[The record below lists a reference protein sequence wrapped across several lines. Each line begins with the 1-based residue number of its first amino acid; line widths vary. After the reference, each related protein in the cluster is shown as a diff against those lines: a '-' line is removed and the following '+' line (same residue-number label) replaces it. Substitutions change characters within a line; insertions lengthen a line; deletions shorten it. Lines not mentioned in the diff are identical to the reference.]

1 MSKFVVSARKY
12 RPTAFDEVV
21 GQMHVAKT
29 LKNALQTEQLAHAF
43 LFCGPRGVGKTTC
56 ARILA
61 KVINCENPKNK
72 VDPCNECSSCQSFND
87 NASFNIIELDAA
99 SNNSVEHIRT
109 LIEQVRFQPQ
119 QGTHKVF
126 IIDEVHMLSSQAF
139 NAFLKTLEE
148 PPPYAIFILA
158 TTEKHKII
166 PTILSRCQI
175 FDFKRIQVADVVK
188 QLEHICIQEG
198 KTADPEAL
206 HLIGQ
211 KADGA
216 MRDALSI
223 FDKIASASG
232 EHITYKDV
240 IANLNIL
247 DYEYYFKVV
256 DAFLREDLSD
266 VLLIM
271 DEIMRSGFEP
281 DQLIQGLADHMRD
294 LLVCKDGRTLGLLD
308 VSESLKTRY
317 QHQAALTSKS
327 VLLTGLDIL
336 NQCDVTLPRSKN
348 KRLYTE
354 IALSKINFANRAI
367 EANLMSPL
375 GSAEKKTEIVIE
387 SKSIPESSA
396 PIKKLEPTPAAV
408 DPVQSQELGSQV
420 AQEHSPETVTQSQ
433 NPKSEEAA
441 DVIQNTVPASQVVPQ
456 KPIENQARP
465 IENNQQNKE
474 EAPALT
480 QEPTPTSESISSPKK
495 ESVTD
500 ELLSFGKP
508 SGIDDILASVVQEEA
523 QIEELRKGLNQETV
537 QKIWSEYGSTH
548 ESPST
553 KAMLEM
559 AILVLEGKTIHITVP
574 SNHYKNMVIEEDP
587 LKELLRTKLG
597 TPDLMMKPIVDR
609 SAFPDISLEKPK
621 VLMSAKEKYQYL
633 GEKHPSL
640 RTLVEKL
647 ELRPDTGGEH

>member
-12 RPTAFDEVV
+12 RPKTFDEVV

-29 LKNALQTEQLAHAF
+29 LKNALQTEKLAHAF

-61 KVINCENPKNK
+61 KVINCENPKDK
-72 VDPCNECSSCQSFND
+72 VEPCNACSSCNSFND

-175 FDFKRIQVADVVK
+175 FDFKRIQVEDAVG
-188 QLEHICIQEG
+188 QLQYICEQEG
-198 KTADPEAL
+198 KKADPEAL
-206 HLIGQ
+206 HLIAQ

-223 FDKIASASG
+223 FDKIASATG

-240 IANLNIL
+240 ITNLNIL
-247 DYEYYFKVV
+247 DYDFYFKVV

-271 DEIMRSGFEP
+271 DQIIRDGFEP
-281 DQLIQGLADHMRD
+281 EQFIQGLADHMRD
-294 LLVCKDGRTLGLLD
+294 LLVCKDSRTMGLLD
-308 VSESLKTRY
+308 VSSGLKERY
-317 QHQAALTSKS
+317 QHQAALTSMS

-336 NQCDVTLPRSKN
+336 NQCDIALPRSKN

-367 EANLMSPL
+367 EADLMSP
-375 GSAEKKTEIVIE
+375 GAVAEKKTKLVSEKPTIPSSFTSSEAKPTPNVKPVPAFTKPEVKPEPQPSVETEIVQPSVVNSEIIEEKTQVSNIE
-387 SKSIPESSA
+387 SEQVNEAVTPPQPKYDTPKNN
-396 PIKKLEPTPAAV
+396 PIT
-408 DPVQSQELGSQV
+408 
-420 AQEHSPETVTQSQ
+420 TF
-433 NPKSEEAA
+433 
-441 DVIQNTVPASQVVPQ
+441 Q
-456 KPIENQARP
+456 KP
-465 IENNQQNKE
+465 
-474 EAPALT
+474 
-480 QEPTPTSESISSPKK
+480 
-495 ESVTD
+495 
-500 ELLSFGKP
+500 G
-508 SGIDDILASVVQEEA
+508 GIDDIMASVKQEEA
-523 QIEELRKGLNQETV
+523 KLQEARKGLNQETLT
-537 QKIWSEYGSTH
+537 KLWNGYAESH
-548 ESPST
+548 NSPST
-553 KAMLEM
+553 KAMLDM
-559 AILVLEGKTIHITVP
+559 AKVSLEGKTINVTVP
-574 SNHYKNMVIEEDP
+574 SNHYKNMVLEEDA
-587 LKELLRTKLG
+587 LKELLREKLG
-597 TPDLMMKPIVDR
+597 TSDLMLNAIVNR
-609 SAFPDISLEKPK
+609 EAFPDVEVEKPK
-621 VLMSAKEKYQYL
+621 ALLSTKERYHYL
-633 GEKHPSL
+633 AEKHPL
-640 RTLVEKL
+640 LTTLVQKL
-647 ELRPDTGGEH
+647 ELKPDTGNQHQ

>member
-12 RPTAFDEVV
+12 RPRTFDEVV

-29 LKNALQTEQLAHAF
+29 LKNALQTEKLAHAF

-61 KVINCENPKNK
+61 KVINCENPKDK
-72 VDPCNECSSCQSFND
+72 VEPCDNCSSCKSFND

-175 FDFKRIQVADVVK
+175 FDFKRIQAEDAVK
-188 QLEHICIQEG
+188 QLQHICTQEG
-198 KTADPEAL
+198 KQADLEAL

-223 FDKIASASG
+223 FDKIASATG

-240 IANLNIL
+240 ITNLNIL
-247 DYEYYFKVV
+247 DYEFYFKIV

-271 DEIMRSGFEP
+271 DQIIRDGFEP
-281 DQLIQGLADHMRD
+281 EQLIQGLADHMRD
-294 LLVCKDGRTLGLLD
+294 LLVSKDARTIGLLD
-308 VSESLKTRY
+308 VSDTLKERY
-317 QHQAALTSKS
+317 QHQAALSSKS

-336 NQCDVTLPRSKN
+336 NQCDIALPRSKN

-354 IALSKINFANRAI
+354 IALSKINFANRAV
-367 EANLMSPL
+367 EVNLMAP
-375 GSAEKKTEIVIE
+375 GASAEKKTEHVSEPASKPTNPPPAVAKTPPTTGSE
-387 SKSIPESSA
+387 SEQKEEPQQITHA
-396 PIKKLEPTPAAV
+396 PTPPERPAIAEIKQEPSTQQV
-408 DPVQSQELGSQV
+408 ESPQVEQANAIVNTPPTTEVNLPPPTEVKKSDPDISFQKPGGIADIMASV
-420 AQEHSPETVTQSQ
+420 
-433 NPKSEEAA
+433 KMEEA
-441 DVIQNTVPASQVVPQ
+441 
-456 KPIENQARP
+456 KLM
-465 IENNQQNKE
+465 
-474 EAPALT
+474 EA
-480 QEPTPTSESISSPKK
+480 
-495 ESVTD
+495 
-500 ELLSFGKP
+500 
-508 SGIDDILASVVQEEA
+508 
-523 QIEELRKGLNQETV
+523 RKGLNQENLL
-537 QKIWSEYGSTH
+537 KLWKGYSEGHS
-548 ESPST
+548 SPSMR
-553 KAMLEM
+553 AMLDM
-559 AILVLEGKTIHITVP
+559 AKVSLNEKTVDVIVP
-574 SNHYKNMVIEEDP
+574 SNHYKNMVLEEDP
-587 LKELLRTKLG
+587 LKELLREKLG
-597 TPDLMMKPIVDR
+597 TSDLMLNPIVNR
-609 SAFPDISLEKPK
+609 AAFPDVSVEKPK
-621 VLMSAKEKYQYL
+621 MLLSSKERYHYL
-633 GEKHPSL
+633 AEKHPHL
-640 RTLVEKL
+640 VTLVEKL
-647 ELRPDTGGEH
+647 ELTPDTGNQR

>member
-12 RPTAFDEVV
+12 RPTTFDEVV

-29 LKNALQTEQLAHAF
+29 LKNALQTDKLAHAF

-61 KVINCENPKNK
+61 KVINCENPKDK
-72 VDPCNECSSCQSFND
+72 VEPCDNCSSCKSFND

-175 FDFKRIQVADVVK
+175 FDFKRIQVEDAVM
-188 QLEHICIQEG
+188 QLQHICEQEG
-198 KTADPEAL
+198 KQADPEAL

-232 EHITYKDV
+232 DHITYKDV
-240 IANLNIL
+240 ITNLNIL
-247 DYEYYFKVV
+247 DYEFYFKVV

-271 DEIMRSGFEP
+271 DQIIRDGFEP
-281 DQLIQGLADHMRD
+281 EQFIQGLADHMRD
-294 LLVCKDGRTLGLLD
+294 LLVCKDARTIGLLD
-308 VSESLKTRY
+308 VSDRLKERY

-327 VLLTGLDIL
+327 VLLSGLDIL
-336 NQCDVTLPRSKN
+336 NQCDIALPRSKN

-354 IALSKINFANRAI
+354 IALSKINFINRAV
-367 EANLMSPL
+367 EANLVRPEVSP
-375 GSAEKKTEIVIE
+375 EKKTKLVSEERPSETKTASTPPIQRPENTNVAP
-387 SKSIPESSA
+387 KSPETTSTTQPESS
-396 PIKKLEPTPAAV
+396 
-408 DPVQSQELGSQV
+408 S
-420 AQEHSPETVTQSQ
+420 
-433 NPKSEEAA
+433 PKSNGGK
-441 DVIQNTVPASQVVPQ
+441 VVQGSGQNGNKDNITPESTPQ
-456 KPIENQARP
+456 GKANIPRPKSDNRANELTAFKKPGG
-465 IENNQQNKE
+465 
-474 EAPALT
+474 L
-480 QEPTPTSESISSPKK
+480 
-495 ESVTD
+495 
-500 ELLSFGKP
+500 
-508 SGIDDILASVVQEEA
+508 DDIMASVKQEEA
-523 QIEELRKGLNQETV
+523 KLMEARKGLNQETLV
-537 QKIWSEYGSTH
+537 KLWTEYSSTH
-548 ESPST
+548 NSPST
-553 KAMLEM
+553 RAMLDM
-559 AILVLEGKTIHITVP
+559 AKISLHEKTVKVVVP
-574 SNHYKNMVIEEDP
+574 SNHYKNMVLEEDA
-587 LKELLRTKLG
+587 LKELLREKLG
-597 TPDLMMKPIVDR
+597 TPDLTLHPVVDKA
-609 SAFPDISLEKPK
+609 AFPEVEYEKPK
-621 VLMSAKEKYQYL
+621 TLLSTKERYHYL
-633 GEKHPSL
+633 AEKHPSL
-640 RTLVEKL
+640 VTLVEKL
-647 ELRPDTGGEH
+647 ELKPDTGNQH

>member
-1 MSKFVVSARKY
+1 MGKFVVSARKY

-29 LKNALQTEQLAHAF
+29 LKNALQTDQLAHAF

-61 KVINCENPKNK
+61 KVINCENPQSK
-72 VDPCNECSSCQSFND
+72 VDPCNTCSSCQSFND

-175 FDFKRIQVADVVK
+175 FDFKRIQVEDAVK
-188 QLEHICIQEG
+188 QLEHICTQEG

-223 FDKIASASG
+223 FDKIASASDD
-232 EHITYKDV
+232 HITYKDV
-240 IANLNIL
+240 ISNLNIL
-247 DYEYYFKVV
+247 DYEYYFKIV

-271 DEIMRSGFEP
+271 DEIIRSGFEP

-308 VSESLKTRY
+308 VSESLKTKY
-317 QHQAALTSKS
+317 QHQAALTNKS

-336 NQCDVTLPRSKN
+336 NQCDISLPRSKN

-367 EANLMSPL
+367 DVNLMSPS
-375 GSAEKKTEIVIE
+375 GTAEKKTEVVTQTPVPPKSNFSETQQKIVQQPV
-387 SKSIPESSA
+387 SQSNS
-396 PIKKLEPTPAAV
+396 PIVDV
-408 DPVQSQELGSQV
+408 DPSQNQAIGKSTDNSPQASSDSVTSSPVDSKTIHSQE
-420 AQEHSPETVTQSQ
+420 
-433 NPKSEEAA
+433 
-441 DVIQNTVPASQVVPQ
+441 PQ
-456 KPIENQARP
+456 KVDSENTSP
-465 IENNQQNKE
+465 VKTTD
-474 EAPALT
+474 AP
-480 QEPTPTSESISSPKK
+480 QESISPKP
-495 ESVTD
+495 ESKASIAD
-500 ELLSFGKP
+500 ELSSFSKP
-508 SGIDDILASVVQEEA
+508 RGLDDILASVEKEEA
-523 QIEELRKGLNQETV
+523 EIEELRKGLNQETL
-537 QKIWSEYGSTH
+537 QKLWSEYGAKH
-548 ESPST
+548 PSPST

-559 AILVLEGKTIHITVP
+559 ALLKLEGKTVNITVP
-574 SNHYKNMVIEEDP
+574 SNHYKNMILEEDE
-587 LKELLRTKLG
+587 LKELLRVKLG
-597 TPDLMMKPIVDR
+597 TPDLMLNPTVDR
-609 SAFPDISLEKPK
+609 SAFPDIPVEKPK
-621 VLMSAKEKYQYL
+621 ILMSVKEKYQYL
-633 GEKHPSL
+633 AEKHPPL
-640 RTLVEKL
+640 RTLVDKL
-647 ELRPDTGGEH
+647 ELRPDTGGQF